1 MKKLI
6 LVFSLFAGL
15 ALAAP
20 PARVTPNFGRVSPS
34 NTVEYAPAVISLG
47 NIVDGRAYPHA
58 VWTAHGTT
66 NQYAALG
73 WLPVDRTPP
82 IVWLRGYEAVSTDR
96 YFETNG
102 VIRLEYVMRA
112 LPPRN
117 LQLSKMKLK
126 KAFKSLRVWD
136 QVWEFISADEDVL
149 ADWNDS
155 VVLDEQDV
163 MVQAAFRSL
172 QDYGVLTAEQVEAVI
187 TNSVTEIEVRQ

>member
-1 MKKLI
+1 MRRAIIAI
-6 LVFSLFAGL
+6 LFPLALFAV
-15 ALAAP
+15 P
-20 PARVTPNFGRVSPS
+20 IRQDYGRVSLS
-34 NTVEYAPAVISLG
+34 NTVEFAPAVLNLG
-47 NIVDGRAYPHA
+47 HVVDGKAYPFPVRALHP
-58 VWTAHGTT
+58 TRE
-66 NQYAALG
+66 QYAALG
-73 WLPVDRTPP
+73 WLPVVTNPP
-82 IVWLRGYEAVSTDR
+82 PVFVRGYEAVSTGHW
-96 YFETNG
+96 YATNG

-136 QVWEFISADEDVL
+136 QVWEFISADEEVL

-163 MVQAAFRSL
+163 MVQSAFRSL
-172 QDYGVLTAEQVEAVI
+172 QDYGVLTADQVEAVI